1 MFQPH
6 SVDSGWFMGRIR
18 SRRPAGIV
26 LFILVF
32 LGSAGAGRAQHYVE
46 LRGAD
51 TKYRFVDWN
60 YTFPN
65 AAIVDLFYVGVPGNN
80 EINIGGGYGFRI
92 RPWLTVAPL
101 VYATVAKE
109 DGERGIKAA
118 LLVTLDKDGWKLN
131 SFFGHF
137 APLSGAVGRYQVL
150 DTLDFSRAFGRGW
163 ELGISNGLFH
173 SGGKWNPQSGPLL
186 KRSDRLGAWAV
197 SYRFG
202 PQRELRVTRTFV
214 KTAAPTN

>member
-1 MFQPH
+1 MR
-6 SVDSGWFMGRIR
+6 RIR
-18 SRRPAGIV
+18 TNGLA
-26 LFILVF
+26 LCTLAF
-32 LGSAGAGRAQHYVE
+32 LGCAAVARAQHYIE

-65 AAIVDLFYVGVPGNN
+65 AALVDVFYVGVPGNN
-80 EINIGGGYGFRI
+80 EINVGGGYGFRV
-92 RPWLTVAPL
+92 RPWLTLAPL
-101 VYATVAKE
+101 LYATLAKE
-109 DGERGIKAA
+109 DGERGIKTA
-118 LLVTLDKDGWKLN
+118 LLFTLDKDGWKLN
-131 SFFGHF
+131 SFLAHF

-150 DTLDFSRAFGRGW
+150 DTLDFSRTLGRRW

-186 KRSDRLGAWAV
+186 KRSDRLGSWAV

-202 PQRELRVTRTFV
+202 PQREFRVARTFV